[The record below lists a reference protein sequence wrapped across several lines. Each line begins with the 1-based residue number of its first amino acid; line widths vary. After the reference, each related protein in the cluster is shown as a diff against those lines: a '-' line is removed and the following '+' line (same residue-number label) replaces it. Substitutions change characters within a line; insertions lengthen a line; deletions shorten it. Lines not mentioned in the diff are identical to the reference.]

1 MAEPAF
7 LRARTVAERWNCSP
21 GKVRRMIDAGEL
33 PVLRLGTMIRLPL
46 ASIVEYE
53 QRCLSQPA
61 PASAASPAEIPGISI
76 RAKNASLLAARIAHR
91 LNRS

>member
-7 LRARTVAERWNCSP
+7 LRVSTVAERWNCSP
-21 GKVRRMIDAGEL
+21 GKIRRMIEAGEL
-33 PVLRLGTMIRLPL
+33 PALRLGTMIRLPL

-53 QRCLSQPA
+53 QRCLSQTV
-61 PASAASPAEIPGISI
+61 PASAASPVETPGMSMP
-76 RAKNASLLAARIAHR
+76 AKNASLLAARIAQR